1 MIKHK
6 LIALLLLVSIT
17 FVSAQ
22 DIVIGSK
29 FDFDQKS
36 EIDPKIVLADNYN
49 HYLFSIINRDGMMAK
64 HEVVLRKFDQKNQLV
79 NTYSQNFAID
89 LFTLHN
95 YRGGFELN
103 NNKLVVFIESY
114 SNKRKVS
121 ELMQYTFDKTSGA
134 FETKVVA
141 SYPIESLTKSGTYSV
156 AQSPNKQYFGVVYQK
171 YNTKKE
177 PEESDCFL
185 LDGKSLAQLWK
196 KTVSFSD
203 EFYTTEKVTTNSGK
217 LIFVREPKSYKD
229 TPYLVQISQ
238 DNQENKTFEE
248 DTRIQK
254 PVAFSI
260 GTQDYLM
267 CFNYKRKGVRGGDF
281 GNIMVYDLTQGKVLK
296 NNEIGDFNQTAKIK
310 DVFIRKVFLE
320 NNEIRVFV
328 EGSYQSGTK
337 PSTTFPNSNFQD
349 PKFNF
354 GPANLLVFSFE
365 GDLKQNI
372 KLENNPDAEPD
383 LFQSYDVLNIKG
395 NYIVHC
401 GLSVKG
407 NNYYY
412 GFYKLNPNN
421 KFEKSAISSNY
432 SEKGYYGYK
441 NINQIICYFNDTNNF
456 LVSRL
461 YNDGKMALVTFPLN

>member
-1 MIKHK
+1 MKFKIISFVL
-6 LIALLLLVSIT
+6 LICAT
-17 FVSAQ
+17 FTSAQ
-22 DIVIGSK
+22 NIVIGSK
-29 FDFDQKS
+29 FDFDQKT
-36 EIDPKIVLADNYN
+36 EIEPQIVMADNYN
-49 HYLFSIINRDGMMAK
+49 YYMLSVQNKDGMMAMHK
-64 HEVVLRKFDQKNQLV
+64 ILLRKFDQKNQLV
-79 NTYSQNFAID
+79 DTYTQNFAID

-95 YRGGFELN
+95 YRGSFEL

-121 ELMQYTFDKTSGA
+121 ELMQYTFDKTTNT
-134 FETKVVA
+134 FDTKVVA
-141 SYPIESLTKSGTYSV
+141 SYPIESFTKSGTYSV
-156 AQSPNKQYFGVVYQK
+156 TQSPNKQYFGIAYQK

-185 LDGKSLAQLWK
+185 LDGKTLAQLWK
-196 KTVSFSD
+196 KTITFAD
-203 EFYTTEKVTTNSGK
+203 EFYSTEKVTTNSGK
-217 LIFVREPKSYKD
+217 LIFVREPRSYKD
-229 TPYLVQISQ
+229 TPYLTVISQ

-254 PVAFSI
+254 PITFSI

-281 GNIMVYDLTQGKVLK
+281 GNIMVYDLNQGKALK
-296 NNEIGDFNQTAKIK
+296 NNTIDDFNRTPKIK

-349 PKFNF
+349 PKYNF
-354 GPANLLVFSFE
+354 GPAHLLVFSFE
-365 GDLKQNI
+365 GELKQNI

-383 LFQSYDVLNIKG
+383 LFQSYGVLNIKG
-395 NYIVHC
+395 NYVIHC
-401 GLSVKG
+401 GLSIKA
-407 NNYYY
+407 NNFYY

-421 KFEKSAISSNY
+421 KFEKSTISCNY
-432 SEKGYYGYK
+432 SENGHYGYK
-441 NINQIICYFNDTNNF
+441 NINQLIYYFNDTNNF

-461 YNDGKMALVTFPLN
+461 YNDGQMALVTFPLN